1 MFKGTL
7 EQFGDVKVIGM
18 DTISDLV
25 EEDAGAVL
33 VCASHGGVS
42 SGSYACR
49 YPMLAVFFNDAGV
62 GKDDAGIAALAMLE
76 EKGAPGLTYSHNSA
90 RIGDVQDAWANG
102 IISHLN
108 DSASKAG
115 FQKGQSVQ
123 EALKRFAAG

>member
-25 EEDAGAVL
+25 EDDAGAVL

-49 YPMLAVFFNDAGV
+49 HPMLAVFFNDAGV

-90 RIGDVQDAWANG
+90 RIGDVQDAWTNG

-108 DSASKAG
+108 DTASKAG

-123 EALKRFAAG
+123 EALKRFAGA